1 MEISKMT
8 LSQLESERKRI
19 NKEIEPLREAK
30 RQVVHYKRKAVMVEK
45 AKADGSNMNSEQR
58 EAVIKEFQSQQML
71 GPKGIPSAEKIGIP
85 DSK

>member
-1 MEISKMT
+1 MEYNKMT

-45 AKADGSNMNSEQR
+45 AKEASANMNPEQR
-58 EAVIKEFQSQQML
+58 AAVIDVYTKAQTL
-71 GPKGIPSAEKIGIP
+71 GPSGIKSAEKIGTP
-85 DSK
+85 ASK